1 MEKYRVVHGKN
12 EGFHEKSWGKGGGN
26 IISKSGDSMIKK
38 SESDGVHGKSM
49 DIISHFENSAML
61 HLYAVVGSWERH
73 PQFYEGN
80 GE

>member
-1 MEKYRVVHGKN
+1 MGKQ
-12 EGFHEKSWGKGGGN
+12 KGGEYGN

-38 SESDGVHGKSM
+38 SESEGVHGKSM

-61 HLYAVVGSWERH
+61 HLYAVVGSRERH